1 MMPWTTGSSS
11 YCLAATSAMK
21 RWRRAGSSHISWK
34 ARSLGSEYRYACHLM
49 SPVCG
54 SMSGCCPR
62 LLLMAMVSSMVGSTV
77 GGRNGLLVIDV
88 LDFDDGAPARLDLQ
102 RGLETRAVEQVARRG
117 KRHRGL
123 TVE

>member
-49 SPVCG
+49 SPVNG

-62 LLLMAMVSSMVGSTV
+62 LLLMAIVGSMVGSPV
-77 GGRNGLLVIDV
+77 GGRNGLLRERRLLVHNGDRR
-88 LDFDDGAPARLDLQ
+88 LAARLDLQ
-102 RGLETRAVEQVARRG
+102 RGLETR
-117 KRHRGL
+117 
-123 TVE
+123 